1 MKLFRWGKVVTMVK
15 INFDVKKHKLDNGL
29 EVITINKDTQISS
42 INIGVKVGALNETLS
57 EKGIS
62 HYIEHMLFKGTENR
76 TFQKLNDDLEALGGE
91 YNAYTDYSQTV
102 YSISCLEDE
111 LKNAIELLSDML
123 ISSKFPKEEVEKE
136 RGVIL
141 AEIRSSKDSVEDF
154 SFKKINE
161 VAFKKSALRYD
172 VAGLDENVKSF
183 TREELYNYYKKYYIP
198 NNALITMVSSLSHEE
213 AIKEISKQF
222 SNWEKREVIKIE
234 VEDEKNRDIKK
245 VTTKENIE
253 LCTIIYLFTFYDL
266 DKKYELP
273 LRILNHRL
281 GESANS
287 LLFREVRE
295 NRGLAYDIYSH
306 LDITQNVKTLYI
318 YTAVDEEDI
327 DDAANAIEEI
337 FKNIK
342 FRKIII
348 GENDLNVMKKVHKTA
363 VISTLEDSVELC
375 SYILSQSLEGEDIF
389 EFLNDMENLNTIT
402 ADEIYEVANK
412 VLNKPTIHIL
422 KSS

>member
-1 MKLFRWGKVVTMVK
+1 MVK
-15 INFDVKKHKLDNGL
+15 INFDVKKHKLENGL
-29 EVITINKDTQISS
+29 EVITIKKDTQISS
-42 INIGVKVGALNETLS
+42 INIGVKVGALNESLN

-91 YNAYTDYSQTV
+91 YNAYTDFSQTV
-102 YSISCLEDE
+102 YSISCLEEE
-111 LKNAIELLSDML
+111 LKSAIEILSDML
-123 ISSKFPKEEVEKE
+123 ICSKFPEEEIEKE

-161 VAFKKSALRYD
+161 VAFKNSSLRYD

-183 TREELYNYYKKYYIP
+183 TKKELYEYYKKYYIP
-198 NNALITMVSSLSHEE
+198 NNSLITMVSSLSHEE
-213 AIKEISKQF
+213 AFEEISKHF
-222 SNWEKREVIKIE
+222 SKWEPKEKIE
-234 VEDEKNRDIKK
+234 LVVKDEKNRNIKK

-266 DKKYELP
+266 DKNYELP

-306 LDITQNVKTLYI
+306 LDITQNVRTLYV

-337 FKNIK
+337 FKDIK
-342 FRKIII
+342 FRNIII

-375 SYILSQSLEGEDIF
+375 SYILSQSLEDEDIF
-389 EFLNDMENLNTIT
+389 EFLKDMDRLNTIT

-412 VLNKPTIHIL
+412 VLNDPTIHIL

>member
-1 MKLFRWGKVVTMVK
+1 MVK
-15 INFDVKKHKLDNGL
+15 INFDVKKHKLENGL
-29 EVITINKDTQISS
+29 EVITIKKDTQISS
-42 INIGVKVGALNETLS
+42 INIGVKVGALNESLNK
-57 EKGIS
+57 KGIS

-91 YNAYTDYSQTV
+91 YNAYTDFSQTV
-102 YSISCLEDE
+102 YSISCLEEE
-111 LKNAIELLSDML
+111 LKSAIEILSDML
-123 ISSKFPKEEVEKE
+123 ICSKFPEEEVEKE

-161 VAFKKSALRYD
+161 VAFKKSSLRYD

-183 TREELYNYYKKYYIP
+183 TKKELYDYYKKYYIP
-198 NNALITMVSSLSHEE
+198 NNSLITMVSSLSHEE
-213 AIKEISKQF
+213 AFEEISKHF
-222 SNWEKREVIKIE
+222 SKWEANERIKL
-234 VEDEKNRDIKK
+234 VVKDEKNINIKK

-266 DKKYELP
+266 DKNYELP

-306 LDITQNVKTLYI
+306 LDITQNVRTLYV

-337 FKNIK
+337 FKDIK
-342 FRKIII
+342 FRNITI
-348 GENDLNVMKKVHKTA
+348 GENDLNIMKKVHKTA

-389 EFLNDMENLNTIT
+389 EFLKDMDRLNTIT

-412 VLNKPTIHIL
+412 VLNDPTIHIL

>member
-1 MKLFRWGKVVTMVK
+1 MLK
-15 INFDVKKHKLDNGL
+15 INFDVKKHKLENGL
-29 EVITINKDTQISS
+29 EVITIKKDTQISS
-42 INIGVKVGALNETLS
+42 INIGVKVGALNESLT

-91 YNAYTDYSQTV
+91 YNAYTDFSQTV

-111 LKNAIELLSDML
+111 LKSAIEILSDML
-123 ISSKFPKEEVEKE
+123 ICSKFPEEEIEKE

-161 VAFKKSALRYD
+161 VAFKESSLRYD
-172 VAGLDENVKSF
+172 VAGLDENVKRF
-183 TREELYNYYKKYYIP
+183 TKKELYDYYKKYYIP
-198 NNALITMVSSLSHEE
+198 NNSLVTMVSSLSHEE
-213 AIKEISKQF
+213 AFDEISKHF
-222 SNWEKREVIKIE
+222 SKWEANEKIKL
-234 VEDEKNRDIKK
+234 VVKDEKNINIKK

-266 DKKYELP
+266 DKEYELP

-306 LDITQNVKTLYI
+306 LDITQNVRTLYV

-327 DDAANAIEEI
+327 EDASNAIEEI
-337 FKNIK
+337 FKDIK
-342 FRKIII
+342 FRNIII
-348 GENDLNVMKKVHKTA
+348 GENDLNIMKKVHKTA

-375 SYILSQSLEGEDIF
+375 SYILSQSLEDEDIF
-389 EFLNDMENLNTIT
+389 EFLKDMDRLNTIT
-402 ADEIYEVANK
+402 SDEIYEVANK
-412 VLNKPTIHIL
+412 VLNDPTIHIL

>member
-1 MKLFRWGKVVTMVK
+1 MVK

-172 VAGLDENVKSF
+172 VAGLDENVKKF
-183 TREELYNYYKKYYIP
+183 TRDELCEYYKRYYRP

-213 AIKEISKQF
+213 AIKEISEQF
-222 SNWEKREVIKIE
+222 SKWEQSEVVKVE

-306 LDITQNVKTLYI
+306 LDITQNVKTL
-318 YTAVDEEDI
+318 
-327 DDAANAIEEI
+327 
-337 FKNIK
+337 
-342 FRKIII
+342 
-348 GENDLNVMKKVHKTA
+348 
-363 VISTLEDSVELC
+363 
-375 SYILSQSLEGEDIF
+375 
-389 EFLNDMENLNTIT
+389 
-402 ADEIYEVANK
+402 
-412 VLNKPTIHIL
+412 
-422 KSS
+422 

>member
-1 MKLFRWGKVVTMVK
+1 MVK
-15 INFDVKKHKLDNGL
+15 INFDIKKHKLENGL
-29 EVITINKDTQISS
+29 EVITIKKDTQISS
-42 INIGVKVGALNETLS
+42 INIGVKVGALNESLN

-62 HYIEHMLFKGTENR
+62 HYIEHMLFKGTEKR

-91 YNAYTDYSQTV
+91 YNAYTDFSQTV

-111 LKNAIELLSDML
+111 LKSAIEILSDML
-123 ISSKFPKEEVEKE
+123 ICSKFPEEEIEKE

-161 VAFKKSALRYD
+161 VAFKNSSLRYD
-172 VAGLDENVKSF
+172 VAGLDENVKRF
-183 TREELYNYYKKYYIP
+183 NKKELYDYYKNYYIP
-198 NNALITMVSSLSHEE
+198 NNSLITMVSSLSHEE
-213 AIKEISKQF
+213 AFEEISKRF
-222 SNWEKREVIKIE
+222 SNWEANENIKL
-234 VEDEKNRDIKK
+234 VVKDEKNRNIKK

-266 DKKYELP
+266 DKSYELP

-306 LDITQNVKTLYI
+306 LDITQNVRTLYV

-327 DDAANAIEEI
+327 DDATNAIEEI
-337 FKNIK
+337 FKDIK
-342 FRKIII
+342 FRNIII
-348 GENDLNVMKKVHKTA
+348 GENDLNIMKKVHKTA
-363 VISTLEDSVELC
+363 VVSTLEDSVELC
-375 SYILSQSLEGEDIF
+375 SYILSQSLEDEDIF
-389 EFLNDMENLNTIT
+389 EFLKDMDRLNTIT

-412 VLNKPTIHIL
+412 VLNNPTIHIL

>member
-1 MKLFRWGKVVTMVK
+1 MVK
-15 INFDVKKHKLDNGL
+15 INFDVKKHKLENGL
-29 EVITINKDTQISS
+29 EVITIKKDTQISS
-42 INIGVKVGALNETLS
+42 INIGVKVGALNETLN

-91 YNAYTDYSQTV
+91 YNAYTDFSQTV

-111 LKNAIELLSDML
+111 LKSAIEILSDML
-123 ISSKFPKEEVEKE
+123 ICSKFPEEEIEKE

-161 VAFKKSALRYD
+161 VAFKNSSLRYD
-172 VAGLDENVKSF
+172 VAGLDENVKRF
-183 TREELYNYYKKYYIP
+183 TKKELYNYYKKYYIP
-198 NNALITMVSSLSHEE
+198 NNSLITMVSSLSHEE
-213 AIKEISKQF
+213 ALKEISKYF
-222 SNWEKREVIKIE
+222 SKWEANEKIKL
-234 VEDEKNRDIKK
+234 VVRDEKNRNIKK
-245 VTTKENIE
+245 ITTKENIE

-266 DKKYELP
+266 DKDYELP

-287 LLFREVRE
+287 LLFREIRE

-306 LDITQNVKTLYI
+306 LDITQNVRTLYV

-327 DDAANAIEEI
+327 DDASSAIEEI
-337 FKNIK
+337 FNDIK
-342 FRKIII
+342 FRNIII
-348 GENDLNVMKKVHKTA
+348 GDNDLNVMKKVHKTA
-363 VISTLEDSVELC
+363 VVSTLEDSVELC
-375 SYILSQSLEGEDIF
+375 SYILSQSLEDEDIF
-389 EFLNDMENLNTIT
+389 EFLKDMDRLNTIT

-412 VLNKPTIHIL
+412 VLNDPTIHIL

>member
-1 MKLFRWGKVVTMVK
+1 MVK
-15 INFDVKKHKLDNGL
+15 INFDVKKHKLENGL
-29 EVITINKDTQISS
+29 EVITIKKDTQISS
-42 INIGVKVGALNETLS
+42 INIGVKVGALNESLN

-91 YNAYTDYSQTV
+91 YNAYTDFSQTV
-102 YSISCLEDE
+102 YSISCLEEE
-111 LKNAIELLSDML
+111 LKSAIEILSDML
-123 ISSKFPKEEVEKE
+123 ICSKFPEEEIEKE

-161 VAFKKSALRYD
+161 VAFKNSSLRYD

-183 TREELYNYYKKYYIP
+183 TKKELYEYYKKYYIP
-198 NNALITMVSSLSHEE
+198 NNSLITMVSSLSHEE
-213 AIKEISKQF
+213 AFEEISKHF
-222 SNWEKREVIKIE
+222 SKWEPKERIE
-234 VEDEKNRDIKK
+234 LVVKDEKNRNIKK

-266 DKKYELP
+266 DKNYELP

-295 NRGLAYDIYSH
+295 NRGLAYDVYSH
-306 LDITQNVKTLYI
+306 LDITENVRTLYV

-337 FKNIK
+337 FKDIK
-342 FRKIII
+342 FRNIII

-389 EFLNDMENLNTIT
+389 EFLKDMDRLNTIT

-412 VLNKPTIHIL
+412 VLNNPTIHIL

>member
-1 MKLFRWGKVVTMVK
+1 MVK
-15 INFDVKKHKLDNGL
+15 INFDVKKHKLENGL
-29 EVITINKDTQISS
+29 EVITIKKDTQISS
-42 INIGVKVGALNETLS
+42 INIGVKVGALNESLN

-62 HYIEHMLFKGTENR
+62 HYIEHMLFKGTKNR

-91 YNAYTDYSQTV
+91 YNAYTDFSQTV
-102 YSISCLEDE
+102 YSISCLEEE
-111 LKNAIELLSDML
+111 LKSAIEILSDML
-123 ISSKFPKEEVEKE
+123 ICSKFPEEEIEKE

-161 VAFKKSALRYD
+161 VAFKNSSLRYD

-183 TREELYNYYKKYYIP
+183 TKKELYEYYKKYYIP
-198 NNALITMVSSLSHEE
+198 NNSLITMVSSLSHEE
-213 AIKEISKQF
+213 AFEEISKHF
-222 SNWEKREVIKIE
+222 SKWETKERIE
-234 VEDEKNRDIKK
+234 LVVKDEKNRNIKK

-266 DKKYELP
+266 DKNYELP

-306 LDITQNVKTLYI
+306 LDITENVRTLYV

-337 FKNIK
+337 FKDIK
-342 FRKIII
+342 FRNIII

-389 EFLNDMENLNTIT
+389 EFLKDMDRLNTIT

-412 VLNKPTIHIL
+412 VLNDPTIHIL

>member
-1 MKLFRWGKVVTMVK
+1 MVK
-15 INFDVKKHKLDNGL
+15 INFDVKKHKLENGL
-29 EVITINKDTQISS
+29 EVITIKKDTQISS

-62 HYIEHMLFKGTENR
+62 HYIEHMLFKGTEKR

-91 YNAYTDYSQTV
+91 YNAYTDFSQTV
-102 YSISCLEDE
+102 YSISCLEEE
-111 LKNAIELLSDML
+111 LKSAIEILSDML
-123 ISSKFPKEEVEKE
+123 ICSKFPEEEIEKE

-141 AEIRSSKDSVEDF
+141 AEIRSSKDNVEDF

-161 VAFKKSALRYD
+161 VAFKESALRYD

-183 TREELYNYYKKYYIP
+183 TKKELYEYYKKYYIP

-213 AIKEISKQF
+213 ALEEISRNFGK
-222 SNWEKREVIKIE
+222 WEPKENVKL
-234 VEDEKNRDIKK
+234 VVKDEKNINIKK
-245 VTTKENIE
+245 VTTKDNIE

-266 DKKYELP
+266 EKKYELP

-306 LDITQNVKTLYI
+306 LDITQNVRTLYV

-327 DDAANAIEEI
+327 DDASSAIEEI
-337 FKNIK
+337 FEDIK

-389 EFLNDMENLNTIT
+389 EFLKDMDSLNTIT

-412 VLNKPTIHIL
+412 VLNNPTIHIL

>member
-1 MKLFRWGKVVTMVK
+1 MVK
-15 INFDVKKHKLDNGL
+15 INFDVKKHKLENGL
-29 EVITINKDTQISS
+29 EVITIKKDTQISS
-42 INIGVKVGALNETLS
+42 INIGVKVGALNESLN

-62 HYIEHMLFKGTENR
+62 HYIEHMLFKGTKNR

-91 YNAYTDYSQTV
+91 YNAYTDFSQTV
-102 YSISCLEDE
+102 YSISCLEEE
-111 LKNAIELLSDML
+111 LKSAIEILSDML
-123 ISSKFPKEEVEKE
+123 ICSKFPEEEIEKE

-161 VAFKKSALRYD
+161 VAFKHSSLRYD

-183 TREELYNYYKKYYIP
+183 TKKELYEYYKKYYIP
-198 NNALITMVSSLSHEE
+198 NNSLITMVSSLSHEE
-213 AIKEISKQF
+213 AFEEISKHF
-222 SNWEKREVIKIE
+222 SKWETKERIE
-234 VEDEKNRDIKK
+234 LVVKDEKNRNIKK

-266 DKKYELP
+266 DKNYELP

-306 LDITQNVKTLYI
+306 LDITQNVRTLYV

-337 FKNIK
+337 FKDIK
-342 FRKIII
+342 FRNIII

-389 EFLNDMENLNTIT
+389 EFLKDMDRLNTIT

-412 VLNKPTIHIL
+412 VLNDPTIHIL